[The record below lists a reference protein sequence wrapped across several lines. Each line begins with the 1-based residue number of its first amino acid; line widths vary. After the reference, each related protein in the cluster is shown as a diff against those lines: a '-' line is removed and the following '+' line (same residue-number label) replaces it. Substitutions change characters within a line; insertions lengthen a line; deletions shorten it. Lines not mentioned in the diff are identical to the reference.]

1 MFRRINKRL
10 LKEDTEFYDYKTAPV
25 DLSKGDVIDTT
36 KVGMSYYDD
45 YLTKEGQKYLYD
57 KTGTVGKIVT
67 MSPQKYYEE
76 CATKIFNTSVDKLK
90 RSRYAEEETLSHL
103 KNVLTKYGKKFP
115 LPFLN
120 YADHQQEGLHRMAV
134 IGDMFGWDHEV
145 PVLIVDYKSK
155 EDEKRIKKQE
165 HDNEVGREIRDTV
178 NRALEYRYDN
188 IYDIEDELE
197 YRFEDKNFSVEF
209 TKNEFGEE
217 EFTVTRDGVSETYPV
232 SRIRVAKAPPDDEWR
247 KDIDS
252 TKDDFDLEDDL
263 DWRDIL
269 SDVDIDKMSPKEFDD
284 YLKDLAK
291 K

>member
-1 MFRRINKRL
+1 MIFRKANLNEK
-10 LKEDTEFYDYKTAPV
+10 KEYFDYHTADV

-45 YLTKEGQKYLYD
+45 YLDEKEAEYLYN
-57 KTGTVGKIVT
+57 KTGTVGKVVM

-90 RSRYAEEETLSHL
+90 RSRYAEEETLIHL
-103 KNVLTKYGKKFP
+103 KNVLTRYGKKFP

-145 PVLIVDYKSK
+145 PVLIVNYKSK

-165 HDNEVGREIRDTV
+165 HDNEVSREIRGTV

-232 SRIRVAKAPPDDEWR
+232 SRIRVEKAPSDDEVS
-247 KDIDS
+247 KSIE
-252 TKDDFDLEDDL
+252 TEIDDFDLEDDL
-263 DWRDIL
+263 DWKDIL
-269 SDVDIDKMSPKEFDD
+269 SDVDIDKMSPEEFDK

>member
-45 YLTKEGQKYLYD
+45 YLDEKEADYLLK
-57 KTGTVGKIVT
+57 KTGTVGKIVM

-76 CATKIFNTSVDKLK
+76 CATKIFNTSVAKLK
-90 RSRYAEEETLSHL
+90 QSRYAEEETLNHL
-103 KNVLTKYGKKFP
+103 KSVLTDYGKKFP

-145 PVLIVDYKSK
+145 PVLVVDYK
-155 EDEKRIKKQE
+155 DESERQRIEKQN
-165 HDNEVGREIRDTV
+165 HDNEVSREIRDVV
-178 NRALEYRYDN
+178 NKVLEYRYDS

-197 YRFEDKNFSVEF
+197 YRFEDKNFSVDF

-247 KDIDS
+247 KDIDR

-263 DWRDIL
+263 DWGDIL
-269 SDVDIDKMSPKEFDD
+269 GDVDIDKMSPEEFDK